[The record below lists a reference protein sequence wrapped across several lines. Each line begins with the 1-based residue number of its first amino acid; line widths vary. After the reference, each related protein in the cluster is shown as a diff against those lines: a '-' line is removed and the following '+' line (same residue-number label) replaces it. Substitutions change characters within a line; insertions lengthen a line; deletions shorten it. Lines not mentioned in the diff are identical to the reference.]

1 MHNKIGYICLSGIRG
16 WSSLGDAK
24 RTSSRARHLVRH
36 AQEDT
41 HISTRDIREGSAAL
55 QHMESFSEHQR
66 CKKDRL
72 VPETHAGAPA
82 LPCRTHKELNTILQP
97 TSKRTYLRSLGKER
111 SFQSGLVAGYPVELR
126 CIDVFQEQKVQQK
139 KSDFKASRGSNA
151 TLLESICVS
160 RVSHC
165 LPVSTRAGVNLL
177 WWTKATCIVPMI

>member
-139 KSDFKASRGSNA
+139 NP
-151 TLLESICVS
+151 TLRPQGDRTPHPWNLSVYHELVTVYQCPPEQESIYSGGRKQHV
-160 RVSHC
+160 
-165 LPVSTRAGVNLL
+165 LYP
-177 WWTKATCIVPMI
+177 